1 MLGVSCAERIGNYLR
16 LSQRIGNGRRPV
28 RRLLRFAVSW
38 NVLRV
43 RAQRAKKK
51 FAFSLLRRTADFR
64 PPVTPCEQI
73 FALRYENLF
82 CPESVHLTT
91 LNIFKIKKSKPL
103 ELLILSRLL
112 EHARPTSLTRQQ
124 REKTWRKHR
133 PAPTPR
139 TGRGHARCLA
149 PPHLALAAQHSTLVS
164 LQSGEPRV
172 SRLLF

>member
-1 MLGVSCAERIGNYLR
+1 MHSQREELLVLLGVSCAERIGNYLR

-64 PPVTPCEQI
+64 PPVTPCQQI

-82 CPESVHLTT
+82 CAPLLSVSQLVG
-91 LNIFKIKKSKPL
+91 I
-103 ELLILSRLL
+103 
-112 EHARPTSLTRQQ
+112 
-124 REKTWRKHR
+124 
-133 PAPTPR
+133 PR
-139 TGRGHARCLA
+139 GMSVR
-149 PPHLALAAQHSTLVS
+149 
-164 LQSGEPRV
+164 RV
-172 SRLLF
+172 RRVCQKFISYS